1 MKRLLV
7 GAGAVA
13 LGLALM
19 TATAAAQS
27 RWSVGAGGGGT
38 IPIGNWNNT
47 AVSGWI
53 AYANGVYRMNEVV
66 GIRLD
71 VSYSE
76 NKGKSVP
83 SVSGLKYPTVNNTLV
98 LAYLEAHMPSE
109 GKLDVYGGLGGG
121 VSLLKFTGVLTG
133 NETKSTKGAVS
144 ALLGLGYP
152 LSGKLDIVGEGRF
165 NTVFNGTFNPST
177 SKGTNLSE
185 LTATLGLRLR
195 F

>member
-1 MKRLLV
+1 
-7 GAGAVA
+7 
-13 LGLALM
+13 M

-27 RWSVGAGGGGT
+27 SWSVGAGGGGT

-53 AYANGVYRMNEVV
+53 AYANGTYRIHEVV

-76 NKGKSVP
+76 NKGKSI
-83 SVSGLKYPTVNNTLV
+83 STNSGLKFPTVNNTMV
-98 LAYLEAHMPSE
+98 LAYVEAHTE
-109 GKLDVYGGLGGG
+109 GTLDVYGGLGGG
-121 VSLLKFTGVLTG
+121 VSLLKFTGPLTG
-133 NETKSTKGAVS
+133 NTTNSTKGAVS

-152 LSGKLDIVGEGRF
+152 LSGKLDILGEGRF
-165 NTVFNGTFNPST
+165 VTVFNGTFNPST
-177 SKGTNLSE
+177 GTGTNLSE

-195 F
+195 L